1 MSALTVQIPE
11 DLPADIGRTPE
22 EFGDDLRFFAAAK
35 LFEVGRISMGRA
47 CELAG
52 MPRYR
57 FMEEIAQLKIPVI
70 EWDQEEL
77 TRELNAQPRR
87 GAEEDVVCANRVN

>member
-1 MSALTVQIPE
+1 MSALTVQIPD
-11 DLPADIGRTPE
+11 DLPADLGRTPKQ
-22 EFGDDLRFFAAAK
+22 FGDDLRFFAAAK

-70 EWDQEEL
+70 DWDQEEL
-77 TRELNAQPRR
+77 TRELDAHSGHRC
-87 GAEEDVVCANRVN
+87 G